1 MPTKNFRSRIGIL
14 RSKLMYYWKPFNRR
28 KLRKFYQTFIPAD
41 SLCFDI
47 GAHLGNRVDAFASL
61 GAKVIAVEPQPLCLE
76 YLKQR
81 FGNRSEVK
89 IIPKAVGA
97 APGKATLHISQL
109 APTVSTLANKEW
121 RSELQQRSNIQV
133 DWEDQLEVE
142 LITLDQLIELY
153 GMPVFCKID
162 VEDYEAEVLKGLSHA
177 IPVISFEFFTW
188 TPERTRECIA
198 LLEALGS
205 YEYNWSK
212 GEQQKMVGQ
221 NWSNAKDLLSDLQK
235 LSDQFSGDV
244 YARRMD

>member
-1 MPTKNFRSRIGIL
+1 MLTKNFRSRMGLL

-28 KLRKFYQTFIPAD
+28 RLRKFYQTFIPAN

-61 GAKVIAVEPQPLCLE
+61 GARVIAVEPQPLCLE
-76 YLKQR
+76 YLEKR
-81 FGNRSEVK
+81 FGKIPAVT

-97 APGKATLHISQL
+97 VPGKAVLHISQL
-109 APTVSTLANKEW
+109 TPTVSTLANKEW
-121 RSELQQRSNIQV
+121 RKALQESSHIQV
-133 DWEDQLEVE
+133 DWEDQIEVE
-142 LITLDQLIELY
+142 LITLDQLIETY
-153 GMPVFCKID
+153 GLPHFCKID

-188 TPERTRECIA
+188 TPKRTEECIQ
-198 LLEALGS
+198 LLEALGK

-212 GEQQKMVGQ
+212 GEQQKMASAI
-221 NWSNAKDLLSDLQK
+221 WLSASDLRSQFQEIT
-235 LSDQFSGDV
+235 DRFSGDV